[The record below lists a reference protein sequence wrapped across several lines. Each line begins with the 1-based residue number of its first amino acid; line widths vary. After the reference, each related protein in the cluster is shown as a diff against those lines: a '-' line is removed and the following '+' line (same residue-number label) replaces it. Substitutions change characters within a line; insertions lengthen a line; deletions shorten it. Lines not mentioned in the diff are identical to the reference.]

1 MSWHITYLDEHGAE
15 CVEALS
21 PADVMTVRL
30 VMDEAE
36 GLPVDPDLDDPDDD
50 GDAA

>member
-1 MSWHITYLDEHGAE
+1 MSWHITYVDETGAE
-15 CVEALS
+15 RVEELS
-21 PADVMTVRL
+21 PADVMTLRL
-30 VMDEAE
+30 AMDEAE